1 MYLRRTAIIAAVLCT
16 LSGSAR
22 AFVVF
27 DPVNT
32 LEHSFLNGWRE
43 TIGIVLTQQL
53 DTIRQ
58 LAKRLSA
65 FTSLGKYVAPNA
77 PLWSTSGINNALPAS
92 DAFMDALN
100 RGDQTG
106 RGYAA
111 VARSRVPVGSAFA
124 ELGEENVAAEDALR
138 SALATLDIADSVIMA
153 GTDQTGR
160 IRGNRR
166 SEVDTVAALERRRE
180 QWRPTAKHDRR
191 ARQDQ
196 RGEPDSGAATRH
208 AHGAADRAHR
218 AAARRF
224 KARPRHRRGGDE
236 HAADSSEPR
245 SIGGGELAGG
255 LGGRLSLL
263 ASTVIRS
270 GKRPCLQNHG

>member
-1 MYLRRTAIIAAVLCT
+1 MYLRRTAIIAAVLCG
-16 LSGSAR
+16 LSGSAG

-27 DPVNT
+27 DPLNT

-124 ELGEENVAAEDALR
+124 ELGEERRGGGRAPLR
-138 SALATLDIADSVIMA
+138 A
-153 GTDQTGR
+153 GHARHCRQR
-160 IRGNRR
+160 HHRGDRSNRSHSRQPAQR
-166 SEVDTVAALERRRE
+166 SRHNRGARERRE
-180 QWRPTAKHDRR
+180 QWRPRAKHDRR

-196 RGEPDSGAATRH
+196 RGKPDSGAATRH
-208 AHGAADRAHR
+208 SHGAADRAHR

-263 ASTVIRS
+263 ASTVMRS
-270 GKRPCLQNHG
+270 GKQPCLQNHG